1 MRESLMISARNVN
14 LQDEDK
20 ETPLHILLEAKHKFR
35 DHLDIARLLLDAG
48 ADVNIKNE
56 HNQTPC
62 DLYIENKCEEYG
74 FRNRKKH
81 KNEVL
86 QLLQDFRVP
95 EVILARGS
103 EALKVF
109 NEELQEGSIT
119 VNHARLM
126 VTGKEGVGKT
136 CLVNTLL
143 ERTFN
148 EEEPSTDGI
157 VLTTAFQTTD
167 ISSVWKEAEDMDECD
182 RIKDIFDNALESKV
196 AEKLKQKGSQ
206 VEAAEPVQASAG
218 KSTPVP
224 PLVHAPKK
232 SNVFVRVFQ
241 RLTKK
246 DGRRKPVTSST
257 PVLPSV
263 PVPVEVND
271 PSQALPSER
280 QKRIIDRMFGKAS
293 ASTSNEDM
301 TYIWD
306 FAGQQLYY
314 ITHRIFLTSEAV
326 YLILFNLMEG
336 MHDKGKCRVSRMEK
350 QNVMTY
356 DMTNVQIIKYWMRL
370 IYTYAVPVESPAQA
384 TLQAKKPQIVVVGTH
399 GESLQGTAEDK
410 KKKIEEQFG
419 IIFEEIEGTPYGCH
433 VVRKMYAIDN
443 KFPTQS
449 EMLTTLKQDVG
460 EFLNAMPKTIPL
472 KWLEF
477 QRILQENGRTA
488 VRMSYSKVCNHCL
501 KC

>member
-1 MRESLMISARNVN
+1 MRKSLMISARNVN
-14 LQDEDK
+14 LQDEYK
-20 ETPLHILLEAKHKFR
+20 ETPLHKLLEANLNFT
-35 DHLDIARLLLDAG
+35 DHLDIAKLLLDAG
-48 ADVNIKNE
+48 ADVNIENE
-56 HNQTPC
+56 DNQTPC
-62 DLYIENKCEEYG
+62 DLYIKNECEEYDST
-74 FRNRKKH
+74 NREKH
-81 KNEVL
+81 KEEVL
-86 QLLQDFRVP
+86 QLLQGFEVP
-95 EVILARGS
+95 EAILARGS

-109 NEELQEGSIT
+109 NEEVQEGRIT

-246 DGRRKPVTSST
+246 EGRRKPVTSST

-263 PVPVEVND
+263 PVPVEVGHN
-271 PSQALPSER
+271 
-280 QKRIIDRMFGKAS
+280 I
-293 ASTSNEDM
+293 
-301 TYIWD
+301 
-306 FAGQQLYY
+306 
-314 ITHRIFLTSEAV
+314 
-326 YLILFNLMEG
+326 
-336 MHDKGKCRVSRMEK
+336 
-350 QNVMTY
+350 
-356 DMTNVQIIKYWMRL
+356 
-370 IYTYAVPVESPAQA
+370 
-384 TLQAKKPQIVVVGTH
+384 
-399 GESLQGTAEDK
+399 
-410 KKKIEEQFG
+410 
-419 IIFEEIEGTPYGCH
+419 
-433 VVRKMYAIDN
+433 
-443 KFPTQS
+443 
-449 EMLTTLKQDVG
+449 
-460 EFLNAMPKTIPL
+460 
-472 KWLEF
+472 
-477 QRILQENGRTA
+477 
-488 VRMSYSKVCNHCL
+488 
-501 KC
+501 

>member
-1 MRESLMISARNVN
+1 MFVFFSQELTYQEFFTQGDLEKAIGIPPLEMYDKEKAFISELQLKFLDHIARPVYHKDLRDAVWGEQWEEVRRIIRRQPLLVNEEYLGWSLLYQIVWQSPPRDVVAGSLKSATAEAVDYVDNWYLGDCTLHRIAKLGYAQEMRESLMISARNVN
-14 LQDEDK
+14 LQDK
-20 ETPLHILLEAKHKFR
+20 RWQETPLHKLLKTKHIFR

-48 ADVNIKNE
+48 ADVNIENKDNE
-56 HNQTPC
+56 TPR
-62 DLYIENKCEEYG
+62 DLYIQNECEEYDST
-74 FRNRKKH
+74 NREKH
-81 KNEVL
+81 KEEVL
-86 QLLQDFRVP
+86 QLLQDYVVP

-109 NEELQEGSIT
+109 NEELQEGRIT

-263 PVPVEVND
+263 PVPVEVGHN
-271 PSQALPSER
+271 
-280 QKRIIDRMFGKAS
+280 IVIVCVF
-293 ASTSNEDM
+293 
-301 TYIWD
+301 
-306 FAGQQLYY
+306 
-314 ITHRIFLTSEAV
+314 
-326 YLILFNLMEG
+326 
-336 MHDKGKCRVSRMEK
+336 RVSS
-350 QNVMTY
+350 T
-356 DMTNVQIIKYWMRL
+356 DDQINY
-370 IYTYAVPVESPAQA
+370 YNC
-384 TLQAKKPQIVVVGTH
+384 
-399 GESLQGTAEDK
+399 
-410 KKKIEEQFG
+410 G
-419 IIFEEIEGTPYGCH
+419 I
-433 VVRKMYAIDN
+433 
-443 KFPTQS
+443 
-449 EMLTTLKQDVG
+449 
-460 EFLNAMPKTIPL
+460 
-472 KWLEF
+472 
-477 QRILQENGRTA
+477 
-488 VRMSYSKVCNHCL
+488 
-501 KC
+501 